1 MDLLETSR
9 QEHALY
15 RDLAAVYRQLALALA
30 DPAGPIDRAWLAGRQ
45 RDADVA
51 AETLRQLS
59 AALAP
64 HRLTGTPV
72 PAEVRALWSASAALA
87 AEVRTANQ
95 EATRL
100 ALARRA
106 GVAARLVRLAE
117 GQRAL
122 AGYRPREGAGAGF
135 THRHA

>member
-9 QEHALY
+9 REHALY
-15 RDLAAVYRQLALALA
+15 RDLATALA
-30 DPAGPIDRAWLAGRQ
+30 DPAARVAPDWLAGRQ

-51 AETLRQLS
+51 AETLRRLS

-64 HRLTGTPV
+64 HRLTRTPV

-87 AEVRTANQ
+87 TEARTANQ

-100 ALARRA
+100 ALARRTA
-106 GVAARLVRLAE
+106 VAARLARLAD

-122 AGYRPREGAGAGF
+122 AGYRPHEGANAGF
-135 THRHA
+135 TDRHA